1 MDKLTPRQQQV
12 LDCIADHIEQNGY
25 PPTLREIAGHLKIS
39 GTLGV
44 IKHLQALEKKGYIEK
59 ETGSSRGIRLVGQK
73 EVNRTE
79 NGLALPIVGRV
90 AAGSLQP
97 AGEDIDGN
105 FIVDRGQARDGDFL
119 LRVKG
124 ESMIEAGIFDGDLA
138 QVRPQQT
145 ANTGEIVVALVNDEA
160 TLKRFYRGNGHI
172 RLQQENRD
180 MEPIIIMPGD
190 GETRIVGKLVGL
202 FRQF

>member
-73 EVNRTE
+73 GANRTE
-79 NGLALPIVGRV
+79 NVLALPIVGRV

-97 AGEDIDGN
+97 AVEDIDGN

-138 QVRPQQT
+138 QVRPQHT

-172 RLQQENRD
+172 RLQPENRD